1 MKATPEEG
9 ISTQENQLMGI
20 SSSSIVGIFS
30 TNTPVMYQ
38 SISILRLPLSFLPTL
53 VRITYE
59 GNEGGREKFEG
70 ETGEQRWDEEERQ
83 EPMLKKWKFYNYFL
97 SSRTFSNF
105 LLLKKGVKNPKIM
118 FDQFSPHYRQFST
131 TLIFSFSTKKFCT
144 PPKTF
149 FWKGL
154 KSPKLVFNQFSRH
167 FRQF

>member
-1 MKATPEEG
+1 
-9 ISTQENQLMGI
+9 MGS

-30 TNTPVMYQ
+30 TNTPVIYQ

-59 GNEGGREKFEG
+59 GNEGGREKFEV

-105 LLLKKGVKNPKIM
+105 LLLKKGVKNPKII

-131 TLIFSFSTKKFCT
+131 TLIFWFSANFFCRPSPNLFGEGAKKSKTSF
-144 PPKTF
+144 
-149 FWKGL
+149 
-154 KSPKLVFNQFSRH
+154 
-167 FRQF
+167 